1 MISPSPPALATSF
14 ACSTMAATR
23 LVASV
28 RIGSETLTV
37 DLGVSPAEVA
47 GQLDRQISE
56 DAALLGRERLGA
68 MLSYAKK
75 HGGVGEDGDPGLG
88 RTVAQAILRMFAGVG
103 QELLDDRIRY
113 DMVASA
119 VKDIPGIQASDFEF
133 SLPKPSYTANTLR
146 SLSASYPDREFIL
159 TIGADNWVKFDAW
172 REYGFILRNYS
183 IIVYPRQD
191 CAPSTLPA
199 GVTLLNCPLVNISST
214 RIRQLVHQGQPIDKF
229 VPASVARTIADLQ
242 LYR

>member
-1 MISPSPPALATSF
+1 MLGGTFNPLHNGHLTIAQSVLDQHLA
-14 ACSTMAATR
+14 
-23 LVASV
+23 
-28 RIGSETLTV
+28 
-37 DLGVSPAEVA
+37 DEVWMLITPCNPWKT
-47 GQLDRQISE
+47 GQD
-56 DAALLGRERLGA
+56 
-68 MLSYAKK
+68 
-75 HGGVGEDGDPGLG
+75 
-88 RTVAQAILRMFAGVG
+88 
-103 QELLDDRIRY
+103 LLDDRIRY

-146 SLSASYPDREFIL
+146 SISASYPDREFIL

-172 REYGFILRNYS
+172 REYDFILRNYS

-214 RIRQLVHQGQPIDKF
+214 RIRQLVHQGQPIDNL
-229 VPASVARTIADLQ
+229 VPRVVAAIIQ
-242 LYR
+242 QNNLYK

>member
-1 MISPSPPALATSF
+1 MSD
-14 ACSTMAATR
+14 
-23 LVASV
+23 
-28 RIGSETLTV
+28 RIRT
-37 DLGVSPAEVA
+37 
-47 GQLDRQISE
+47 
-56 DAALLGRERLGA
+56 ALLGGTFNPLHNGHLTIAQSVLDQHLADEVW
-68 MLSYAKK
+68 MLITPCNPWK
-75 HGGVGEDGDPGLG
+75 
-88 RTVAQAILRMFAGVG
+88 TG

-172 REYGFILRNYS
+172 REYDFILRNYS

>member
-1 MISPSPPALATSF
+1 MSE
-14 ACSTMAATR
+14 
-23 LVASV
+23 
-28 RIGSETLTV
+28 RIRT
-37 DLGVSPAEVA
+37 
-47 GQLDRQISE
+47 
-56 DAALLGRERLGA
+56 ALLGGTFNPLHNGHLTIAQSVLDQHLADEVW
-68 MLSYAKK
+68 MLITPCNPWK
-75 HGGVGEDGDPGLG
+75 
-88 RTVAQAILRMFAGVG
+88 TG

-172 REYGFILRNYS
+172 REYDFILRNYS

>member
-1 MISPSPPALATSF
+1 MSE
-14 ACSTMAATR
+14 
-23 LVASV
+23 
-28 RIGSETLTV
+28 RIRT
-37 DLGVSPAEVA
+37 
-47 GQLDRQISE
+47 
-56 DAALLGRERLGA
+56 ALLGGTFNPLHNGHLTIAQSVLDQHLADEVW
-68 MLSYAKK
+68 MLITPCNPWK
-75 HGGVGEDGDPGLG
+75 
-88 RTVAQAILRMFAGVG
+88 TG
-103 QELLDDRIRY
+103 QDLLDDRIRY

-146 SLSASYPDREFIL
+146 SLSASYPGREFIL

-172 REYGFILRNYS
+172 REYDFILRNYS